1 MDNFTAVLNAIT
13 DEKHRKQAQQL
24 LGQILHDFPELDT
37 VVKWKQAMFT
47 HEGTFI
53 LALNFSKKHF
63 SIAPEKKALDHFSTQ
78 LEASPYTFTDNIIK
92 IAWEQ
97 RVDYLLIVDLIN
109 FNLTDKK
116 GYAKFWRE

>member
-37 VVKWKQAMFT
+37 VVKCKQAMFT

-53 LALNFSKKHF
+53 LAFNFSKKHF
-63 SIAPEKKALDHFSTQ
+63 SIAPEKKVLDHFSAQ
-78 LEASPYTFTDNIIK
+78 LELVPTRYDNII
-92 IAWEQ
+92 
-97 RVDYLLIVDLIN
+97 RLLGSSALI
-109 FNLTDKK
+109 TC
-116 GYAKFWRE
+116 